1 MARFGQGA
9 FMGLGV
15 VNYGTTG
22 TAANIDFLLRAM
34 EGSDSIEYKR
44 NRIDPRDLSDYDEL
58 IDQVQPGEEMVD
70 GSTKDK
76 CTFAGMQDIMRMMT
90 GSNPTGTGTNP
101 TVYSFTSGYAP
112 LAFSNPSHYSA
123 GSTGRAFTIELYRG
137 AIKRKSETQAA
148 TGTLTIAHPAAWTV
162 TRATSTW
169 DTDVYQR
176 GTIFTISGA
185 PSGTLG
191 MGALGVYVVESVS
204 GATLTLATVGA
215 GWHHDSSFPATG
227 TVTTSFTVS
236 ATYQESTFYQD
247 CEIKKLAL
255 DWKRND
261 WVERSL
267 DWMGTTFQR
276 GPSSHSYR
284 QAQTRS
290 AVELDSGTTAVAVT
304 PTTITRTDTGGS
316 GFDWFTDGYVVGGT
330 MTVHNSDTAADIGV
344 TATISSLT
352 SSVMTLSSAVLATDS
367 ANATLRISGSSFT
380 GAAEIYGAG
389 SGSGS
394 GYKLFLTDYA
404 TSNPGMGA
412 TKFLNLGGTTN
423 AHICREATLS
433 IEDPLVERYDI
444 GQSTSE
450 QPLPDKKRTV
460 TLDVTIE
467 TNDETFLE
475 IVKRPDTKSFGA
487 SGAPTGYTGTNRI
500 LIQGAGST
508 FGRYLQFS
516 FPRLTIEGPA
526 ETKVESIGVT
536 TVKLQLR
543 AMSDGVTPAYTC
555 IVANGDATYRT

>member
-76 CTFAGMQDIMRMMT
+76 CTFAGMQDIMRMVT
-90 GSNPTGTGTNP
+90 GSSPTASGSSP
-101 TVYSFTSGYAP
+101 TTYSFTSSYAP
-112 LAFSNPSHYSA
+112 LAFSNPSHYAA
-123 GSTGRAFTIELYRG
+123 GTTGRAFTIELYRG
-137 AIKRKSETQAA
+137 AIKRKTEDQAA
-148 TGTLTIAHPAAWTV
+148 TGALTIAHPAAWTIA
-162 TRATSTW
+162 RATSTW

-176 GTIFTISGA
+176 GTIVTISGA

-191 MGALGVYVVESVS
+191 LDALGTYVVESVS
-204 GATLTLATVGA
+204 GATLTLATTGA
-215 GWHHDSSFPATG
+215 GWHHDSAFPATG

-247 CEIKKLAL
+247 CEIKKLGL
-255 DWKRND
+255 EWKRND

-284 QAQTRS
+284 QACTRG
-290 AVELDSGTTAVAVT
+290 AGDLYSGGGGVAVT
-304 PTTITRTDTGGS
+304 TTTITRTDLGG
-316 GFDWFTDGYVVGGT
+316 DWFADGYVVGGT
-330 MTVHNSDTAADIGV
+330 ITVHRSDTAADVGV
-344 TATISSLT
+344 VGTISSLSAT
-352 SSVMTLSSAVLATDS
+352 VITLSSAVLTADA
-367 ANATLRISGSSFT
+367 ANATLRISGNSLT

-389 SGSGS
+389 SGAGS
-394 GYKLFLTDYA
+394 GYRLYLADYV
-404 TSNPGMGA
+404 TSSPGMGG

-467 TNDETFLE
+467 TNDESFLE

-487 SGAPTGYTGTNRI
+487 AGAPTGYTGTNRI

-508 FGRYLQFS
+508 AGRYLQFT

-555 IVANGDATYRT
+555 IVANGDANYRT